1 MKNTKIMLVA
11 VSVYIVTY
19 SLFALLSS
27 YVMGFS
33 FHDAVSNTGVCAL
46 MVFFGWIPSVVVASD
61 YSDKLD

>member
-19 SLFALLSS
+19 CLFALVSS

-33 FHDAVSNTGVCAL
+33 FHDAVSNNGVFAL
-46 MVFFGWIPSVVVASD
+46 MMFFGWIPSVVVASD